1 MERTESVTR
10 FHAPPIA
17 SDPRGQNIIGPKA
30 AHDVKIL
37 SITKKIR
44 QSDSI
49 IFETKEGK
57 EAVKFASH

>member
-10 FHAPPIA
+10 LYAPPIA
-17 SDPRGQNIIGPKA
+17 SDPRGRNIIDPKA
-30 AHDVKIL
+30 ADDVTIL

-49 IFETKEGK
+49 IFKTKEGK